1 MRIPFFKNSGGKGRV
16 GIEMGGNKLAIAHTV
31 AGEVRQCHYDFVDDP
46 DARQSAIAN
55 FVNEHKLKGL
65 PCTLVLHPRCYQLL
79 LTDRPDVEEEEISDA
94 IPWQVKDLLH
104 YPLEDVVLQHIPLP
118 DDAFSRRK
126 QMVYVAAAPKAL
138 LNQMADMIDNSELR
152 LDSIDIAELVIYRSV
167 MRDKE
172 INKNTA
178 VLYIDNKQGFI
189 SLGQQHAMYLSRSVD
204 IGLDALLPAIKSPSN
219 DGSIT
224 AELPQDTFLLNTQR
238 SLDYYDSQQGKGPVV
253 NFLTMPMG
261 QDSERLTQYLQ
272 NHLNAEV
279 IEQRFDDLLS
289 SAHMLDPAEKQHC
302 VMAALAAD
310 RWKAYTRSAFL
321 GGTG

>member
-31 AGEVRQCHYDFVDDP
+31 AGEVKHCYYDFVDDP
-46 DARQSAIAN
+46 DARQASISN
-55 FVNEHKLKGL
+55 FVNEYKLKGL

-79 LTDRPDVEEEEISDA
+79 LADRPDVEEEEIAEA

-104 YPLEDVVLQHIPLP
+104 YPLEEVVLQHIPLP

-126 QMVYVAAAPKAL
+126 QMIYVAAAPKAL
-138 LNQMADMIDNSELR
+138 LNQMSDMIDQSELK
-152 LDSIDIAELVIYRSV
+152 LDSIDIAELVVYRSV
-167 MRDKE
+167 MSDRE

-204 IGLDALLPAIKSPSN
+204 IGLDTLLPAIKSATN
-219 DGSIT
+219 DGPIQ

-253 NFLTMPMG
+253 DFLTMPMG
-261 QDSERLTQYLQ
+261 QDGEQLAQYLQ
-272 NHLNAEV
+272 YHLNAEV
-279 IEQRFDDLLS
+279 SEQRFDDLLS
-289 SAHMLDPAEKQHC
+289 TAHMLDPAEKQHC
-302 VMAALAAD
+302 VLAALAAD
-310 RWKAYTRSAFL
+310 RWKSHTRSAFL
-321 GGTG
+321 VGGN